1 MPSRQTSVSRTVIA
15 ALGAAVCIALGIT
28 ASPASAA
35 PSTAAGATSTP
46 AGAPPALGEI
56 ALTSASNGRNLD
68 VQNGN
73 TGNGVFIVTNSAPG
87 HHQSWRVNS
96 TGSDSS
102 FTLVN
107 NATGKCVD
115 AGLPLRQQVCDGR
128 ASENWYFQPVTGAG
142 QGVFMIRHKA
152 TNTCLDVVQNAQ
164 HNDAWTQNYRC
175 NGTKA
180 QQWVLPQTAR
190 EAAWNMAVD
199 YAGAR
204 CAKDVSTC
212 SWTKGS
218 QAPAAPLPK
227 VCVSPVWYNGTSA
240 PVPWTFTLNT
250 TTGWSS
256 TIGFTLSSSLS
267 GGAAPALQATV
278 GTTVTGSVTMNL
290 GQDLGNSLTVTV
302 PQKQYG
308 WVALSELATKVAGMW
323 TFDAQGFAW
332 SAQDTITVPLRND
345 DAGGASVYSAQT
357 SEQFTG
363 CNG

>member
-1 MPSRQTSVSRTVIA
+1 MAPSA
-15 ALGAAVCIALGIT
+15 GAAPTQHT
-28 ASPASAA
+28 APAPVPAPAKAAVAA
-35 PSTAAGATSTP
+35 PD
-46 AGAPPALGEI
+46 LGEI
-56 ALTSASNGRNLD
+56 TLTSAGNGRNLD

-87 HHQSWRVNS
+87 HHQSWRIAA
-96 TGSDSS
+96 TGADAS
-102 FTLVN
+102 FTIVN
-107 NATGKCVD
+107 NTTGKCVD
-115 AGLPLRQQVCDGR
+115 AGLPLRQQPCDGR

-142 QGVFMIRHKA
+142 TFMIRHKA

-164 HNDAWTQNYRC
+164 YNDAWTQTYRC

-180 QQWVLPQTAR
+180 QQWSVPPAAR

-199 YAGAR
+199 HAAAR

-212 SWTKGS
+212 FWTKGV

-240 PVPWTFTLNT
+240 PVPWTFSLT
-250 TTGWSS
+250 TRTGWSS

-267 GGAAPALQATV
+267 AGTAPALQAQI
-278 GTTVTGSVTMNL
+278 GSTVTGSVTLNL

-302 PQKQYG
+302 PPRQYG
-308 WVALSELATKVAGMW
+308 WVALSELATKVTGTW

-332 SAQDTITVPLRND
+332 NAQDTITVPLKND
-345 DAGGASVYSAQT
+345 DNGGASVYAART
-357 SEQFTG
+357 AEQFTG
-363 CNG
+363 CDA